1 MIIKNKKAIS
11 HVEVIISFIIFV
23 SFVSFLFV
31 VFNPFKYAT
40 DSKVSLDITENKI
53 LENVS
58 TNLKVFSI
66 KINSTI
72 YPLISSSDCFKI
84 ENKRDIRN
92 FIIRNLTGDII
103 NASIQGDDVKFE
115 NKGEFYRV
123 YVSDEIEEISL
134 LSGVCIDVEEGNYT
148 LGVTR
153 NYKVISNKFLHILF
167 ENYNNDYE
175 KLKDNLGIKNEF
187 YMQVMEN
194 ARTSNT
200 ILEALERY
208 KPQGIEIR
216 ARTVPIEILNKNG
229 NLKPAV
235 INIQVW
241 E

>member
-11 HVEVIISFIIFV
+11 HVEVILSFIIFV

-58 TNLKVFSI
+58 TDLKVFSI

-72 YPLISSSDCFKI
+72 YPLISLSDCFKI
-84 ENKRDIRN
+84 KNRGIRE
-92 FIIRNLTGDII
+92 FIIRNLTGEIC

-115 NKGEFYRV
+115 NKGKFYRV
-123 YVSDEIEEISL
+123 YVSDEIEKIRL
-134 LSGVCIDVEEGNYT
+134 LSGNCRDIEDGNYT

-153 NYKVISNKFLHILF
+153 NYKVISNKSLHILF
-167 ENYNNDYE
+167 ENYDNDYE
-175 KLKDNLGIKNEF
+175 ELKDNLGINNEF
-187 YMQVMEN
+187 YIQVMEN
-194 ARTSNT
+194 VRTSNT

-208 KPQGIEIR
+208 KPEGLEIR
-216 ARTVPIEILNKNG
+216 ARSIPIEILNKKG